1 MFHLA
6 LRSQSVQKR
15 LSYLDFVR
23 GFSFLWVLSFHWR
36 FLPGLDAIR
45 TPTYGQLGVDLFF
58 VLSGYFIWGAVGNRG
73 AFAIKRIS
81 RIYPA
86 LLSSL
91 FLYWMATGIGDV
103 NAYLRNALFF
113 INPGSSS
120 PSFGY
125 TLLGP
130 TYTLTYEVL
139 FYLIVFLAWSERLK
153 FSLIYIL
160 FVIGYSLL
168 NGRSPLNASF
178 SLGSGFS
185 PLDVLLN
192 PVMLLFFTGGILRA
206 LEEQVDRYPGLIFC
220 GAVMVLCGYV
230 NGVFPLS
237 HGVSSG
243 GGIAVAVILI
253 CRFLAR
259 FNVID
264 RFFRGLAPIG
274 VVSYS
279 GYLVHDIVPDGVRHL
294 SGVKV
299 GEPHY
304 LVIFLTLFAVLLAVN
319 YLIVE
324 KFFSSRLQTIAHD
337 FLEKRGDIHRR
348 IA

>member
-1 MFHLA
+1 M
-6 LRSQSVQKR
+6 
-15 LSYLDFVR
+15 
-23 GFSFLWVLSFHWR
+23 LSFHWR
-36 FLPGLDAIR
+36 FLPGLDAIG

-58 VLSGYFIWGAVGNRG
+58 VLSGYFIWGASGGRG
-73 AFAIKRIS
+73 TFAIKRIS
-81 RIYPA
+81 KIYPA

-91 FLYWMATGIGDV
+91 LLYWMTTGIGDFS
-103 NAYLRNALFF
+103 AYLRNALFF

-125 TLLGP
+125 TLVGP
-130 TYTLTYEVL
+130 TYTLTYEVF
-139 FYLIVFLAWSERLK
+139 FYLIVFLSWSERLRY
-153 FSLIYIL
+153 SMIYIL
-160 FVIGYSLL
+160 FVMGYSLL
-168 NGRSPLNASF
+168 NGRSPLNATF
-178 SLGSGFS
+178 SLDSGFS

-206 LEEQVDRYPGLIFC
+206 LEGQVDRYPGLVFC

-230 NGVFPLS
+230 AGVFPLS
-237 HGVSSG
+237 HGVSGG
-243 GGIAVAVILI
+243 GGIAVAVILT
-253 CRFLAR
+253 CRFLSR

-264 RFFRGLAPIG
+264 RFFRFLAPIG

-294 SGVKV
+294 FGAKI

-304 LVIFLTLFAVLLAVN
+304 LVIFLFLFAVLLAGN

-324 KFFSSRLQTIAHD
+324 KFLSFRLQAIASGYSV
-337 FLEKRGDIHRR
+337 KRGNADVR
-348 IA
+348 ID